1 MQALKERL
9 LFDLAPCS
17 AAERDVIRTLGKEDG
32 AGWGRSGLL
41 LQEPLE
47 QKIECYLGWEQ

>member
-32 AGWGRSGLL
+32 AGWGRGGLL